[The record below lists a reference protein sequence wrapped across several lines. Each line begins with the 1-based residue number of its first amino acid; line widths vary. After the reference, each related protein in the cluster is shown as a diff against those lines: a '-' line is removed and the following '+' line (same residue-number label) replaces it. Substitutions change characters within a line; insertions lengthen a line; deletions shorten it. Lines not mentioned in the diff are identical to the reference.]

1 MRAAWEYSCLDSA
14 VSCSQCAGPQRCV
27 GACGFALWLQLRR
40 VEIPP
45 ALFLLHAPGVA
56 FFREWIGNGNG
67 DHPLINPGPWGGEN
81 AGPAKTT
88 LACRRRTPC
97 SVDWPRYELLRTHHV
112 GPARANW
119 NAQHEFNAVRS
130 TMYVQVYAQFVPRSL
145 FLPLLNSPFPALP
158 AAMKSSLLLVPTRS
172 PECPSPLKLC

>member
-1 MRAAWEYSCLDSA
+1 MGIFLSGFCSILFTVCWASTLRGCVWVRIMVTVAAGGDPVLPA
-14 VSCSQCAGPQRCV
+14 PL
-27 GACGFALWLQLRR
+27 ACP
-40 VEIPP
+40 I
-45 ALFLLHAPGVA
+45 VA